1 MPDSE
6 KRHHN
11 NTKYLFRQSAA
22 KAADESALL
31 QDAFYPVCSSLGLS
45 RIQVGNIQ
53 FGRQRT
59 LYCCRYRNVYGR
71 R

>member
-1 MPDSE
+1 MPDS
-6 KRHHN
+6 KRRHQN
-11 NTKYLFRQSAA
+11 KRESLSRQSAE